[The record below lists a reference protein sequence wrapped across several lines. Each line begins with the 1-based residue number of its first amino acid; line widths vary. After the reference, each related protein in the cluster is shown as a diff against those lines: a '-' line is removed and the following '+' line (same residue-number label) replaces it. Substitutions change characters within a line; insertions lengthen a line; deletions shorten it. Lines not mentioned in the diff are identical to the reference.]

1 MQAIKGEELEI
12 DRKAR
17 VSMPYQDPSLRP
29 PTERV
34 CDFGDVTIP
43 LDSDRAM
50 LEAQRCIHCPDPA
63 PCMLACPA
71 HNDIPS
77 AMWLI
82 EQGKFLEAAQLYRQ
96 TSSLPEICVRVCPHE
111 QLCQGSCS
119 QLKSFAPVMTG
130 ALEAFA
136 ADYERQHA
144 EVTIPA
150 GKPTGKRVAIIG
162 AGPA

>member
-1 MQAIKGEELEI
+1 MQTIPSEHLEI

-17 VSMPYQDPSLRP
+17 VYMPYQDLALRP

-34 CDFGDVTIP
+34 CDFGDVIIP

-50 LEAQRCIHCPDPA
+50 LEASRCIHCPDPA

-82 EQGKFLEAAQLYRQ
+82 EQGYQPHCGGNVIMCG
-96 TSSLPEICVRVCPHE
+96 TS
-111 QLCQGSCS
+111 
-119 QLKSFAPVMTG
+119 
-130 ALEAFA
+130 
-136 ADYERQHA
+136 
-144 EVTIPA
+144 
-150 GKPTGKRVAIIG
+150 
-162 AGPA
+162 